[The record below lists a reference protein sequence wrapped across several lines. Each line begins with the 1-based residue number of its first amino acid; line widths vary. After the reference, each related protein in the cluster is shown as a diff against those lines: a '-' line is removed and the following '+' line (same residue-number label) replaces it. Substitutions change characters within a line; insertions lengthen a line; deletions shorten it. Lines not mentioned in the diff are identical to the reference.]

1 MAAPQRISIVMEWEN
16 VQFSAD
22 DRVRQVLTALAS
34 QVDELATAVSE
45 GRCPLEA
52 LLPLELLVLFDPE
65 RVPAD
70 EIERMVTGA
79 VTACPMLRA
88 RFVPAPGLDYFAM
101 KNHGARCATGDL
113 VICLDSDVIPQPGW
127 LLAIVGAFV
136 DPDVSAIASKAFV
149 RPDSL
154 YSRTVA
160 LTWLFELPVATLDLR
175 PARHFHANGA
185 AFRRHVLLAHPYPD
199 LPGQSRGAGWDLF
212 LELTAAGICV
222 YEHAGA
228 CLDHPP
234 PNGLANYCRRA
245 MVHGSDDWLSICRRR
260 GARSGR
266 LGRSIRRALRKW
278 RSAVANLWCYSA
290 KVGLS
295 LPALPAAV
303 GLVSLYFSC
312 YFAGDLLARL
322 RRPAAQRGSD
332 NSSGSRLVEGESQEI
347 SAKVPE
353 PAIPHCNAA

>member
-1 MAAPQRISIVMEWEN
+1 MEWEN
-16 VQFSAD
+16 VQFSAE
-22 DRVRQVLTALAS
+22 DRVGQVLTALAS
-34 QVDELATAVSE
+34 QVAELATAVND
-45 GRCPLEA
+45 GRFPLEIV
-52 LLPLELLVLFDPE
+52 LPLELLVLFDPE
-65 RVPAD
+65 RLPAD
-70 EIERMVTGA
+70 EIERAVTGA
-79 VTACPMLRA
+79 LPAGTMLRV
-88 RFVPAPGLDYFAM
+88 RFIPAPGLDYFAM
-101 KNHGARCATGDL
+101 KNHGARRATGDL

-127 LLAIVGAFV
+127 LVAIVGAFV
-136 DPDVSAIASKAFV
+136 DPDVNAIASQAFV
-149 RPDSL
+149 RSDSL

-160 LTWLFELPVATLDLR
+160 LTWLFDLPADTRDLR
-175 PARHFHANGA
+175 PAKHFHANGA
-185 AFRRHVLLAHPYPD
+185 AFRREVLLAHPYPD

-228 CLDHPP
+228 LLDHPP

-245 MVHGSDDWLSICRRR
+245 MAHGNDDWLSICRRR
-260 GARSGR
+260 GKRSGR

-278 RSAVANLWCYSA
+278 RSAVANLWRYGA
-290 KVGLS
+290 QVGLS

-322 RRPAAQRGSD
+322 RRPAAQSGSD
-332 NSSGSRLVEGESQEI
+332 DSSGSRLVEGESQET
-347 SAKVPE
+347 SAKVPA